1 MIEQLRLLVKLQA
14 VDKILHDLEQEQQQI
29 PARLGEL
36 AQAEDALKTQLA
48 AVQAELETVA
58 ARRKELEQEADN
70 VRARQRRAENR
81 LMGAKSQREYRAANA
96 EIDEAKDA
104 IKSLDDVLVGV
115 MEQQEALEARVAALG
130 GELEAVSAQ
139 AEADRKELGERLS
152 KVDSEVKRLSGK
164 RGGLCDGV
172 DGKLMGQYDF
182 IRGKRQGVALAP
194 VTDGTCGACHMQ
206 LPPQQF
212 NELQRMDK
220 IMTCPTCSRLI
231 YWADAEPFADL

>member
-14 VDKILHDLEQEQQQI
+14 VDKVLHDLEQEQQQI

-36 AQAEDALKTQLA
+36 AQAEDTLKAQLA
-48 AVQAELETVA
+48 GVQAELETVA
-58 ARRKELEQEADN
+58 ARRKELEQEAEN
-70 VRARQRRAENR
+70 IRARQRRAENR

-104 IKSLDDVLVGV
+104 VKSLDDVLVGV
-115 MEQQEALEARVAALG
+115 MEQQEALEAQVAELG
-130 GELEAVSAQ
+130 ERLEGVSAQ
-139 AEADRKELGERLS
+139 AEADRKELGDRLS
-152 KVDSEVKRLSGK
+152 AVNAEAKRLSGK

-172 DGKLMGQYDF
+172 DEKLMGQYDF
-182 IRGKRQGVALAP
+182 IRSKRQGVALAP
-194 VTDGTCGACHMQ
+194 VTEGTCGACHMQ

-220 IMTCPTCSRLI
+220 IMICPTCSRLI